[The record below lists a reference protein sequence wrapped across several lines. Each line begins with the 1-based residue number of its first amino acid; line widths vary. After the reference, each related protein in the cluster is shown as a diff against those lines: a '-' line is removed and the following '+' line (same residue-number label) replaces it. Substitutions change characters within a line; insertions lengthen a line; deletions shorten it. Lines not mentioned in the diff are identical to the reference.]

1 MQMYFLSDLFR
12 YLAKLVKSG
21 RLVLTGLF
29 PLRTRFTCYGHQTGD
44 WKIDQFP
51 HGNHCFN
58 SYENAFPGKN
68 KKAAFFTEAAF
79 RIYGISLLLLNQ
91 CSEFAVSCIFCK
103 FQVDSSFF
111 SHSLISSDSSFQVA
125 DNCVSVVCTS
135 SYDSFQVRSCSVGF
149 SNCVQSL

>member
-1 MQMYFLSDLFR
+1 MRFL
-12 YLAKLVKSG
+12 V
-21 RLVLTGLF
+21 
-29 PLRTRFTCYGHQTGD
+29 RTKR
-44 WKIDQFP
+44 P
-51 HGNHCFN
+51 
-58 SYENAFPGKN
+58 P
-68 KKAAFFTEAAF
+68 FFTEAAF

-149 SNCVQSL
+149 SNCVQSLRAKAALLDLTEPKELAALAHSPCSRYRTPRASPNSATPAALPNNC